1 MGDTDS
7 QYDLAM
13 MLDSGD
19 GIPVD
24 RDEAERWFRE
34 AAEGGDNDARLCLGG
49 ILYERG
55 DYAGA
60 EGMFSDAALDNDVKA
75 MYNLA
80 LLYLGGELGYKDPAK
95 AEEWLETAS
104 DAGFAF
110 AQTMLGTMALERNDP
125 KKAESM
131 FRKAADQNEPTAMYN
146 LGALALSGR
155 IRMDDK
161 EAMDLL
167 VGAAGAGMPEAQE
180 LVRRLTS
187 SR

>member
-1 MGDTDS
+1 M
-7 QYDLAM
+7 
-13 MLDSGD
+13 
-19 GIPVD
+19 
-24 RDEAERWFRE
+24 
-34 AAEGGDNDARLCLGG
+34 
-49 ILYERG
+49 
-55 DYAGA
+55 
-60 EGMFSDAALDNDVKA
+60 ALDR
-75 MYNLA
+75 L
-80 LLYLGGELGYKDPAK
+80 
-95 AEEWLETAS
+95 

-125 KKAESM
+125 RKAESM
-131 FRKAADQNEPTAMYN
+131 FRKAAEQNEPTAMYN

-155 IRMDDK
+155 IEMDDR